1 MSEMEEKV
9 TEEQVHYPYAVVIR
23 FRGEGKPYS
32 FGAYDDD
39 YHKGDWVV
47 VETQQGQEMG
57 VVQAE
62 AIGCHEDGTCLCPYA
77 EQTCTAKGNPS

>member
-39 YHKGDWVV
+39 
-47 VETQQGQEMG
+47 
-57 VVQAE
+57 
-62 AIGCHEDGTCLCPYA
+62 
-77 EQTCTAKGNPS
+77 